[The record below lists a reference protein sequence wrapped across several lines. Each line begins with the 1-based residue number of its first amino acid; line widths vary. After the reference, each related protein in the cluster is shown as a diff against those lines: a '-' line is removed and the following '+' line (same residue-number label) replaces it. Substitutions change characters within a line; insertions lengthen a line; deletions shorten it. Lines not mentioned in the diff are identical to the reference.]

1 MGWRIMKKWMS
12 EWGLWKILFFTLL
25 AVNLVFAGILSYWM
39 TRPIE
44 DTASLDRLNQNK
56 DMVSIPFSSNKE
68 DLNRV
73 INHYIE
79 EEVADSPIDYDVL
92 LTDNL
97 ELYGTLRA
105 FGKDVQ
111 LKVLFEPY
119 TTNNGNILLRHRSI
133 QIGEMSL
140 PATFV
145 LNYINEKYKVPEW
158 VTINP
163 AKKTIYLSLREMD
176 LKSGI
181 TLEAKKFD
189 LRNDDIQMNLLVPV
203 E

>member
-1 MGWRIMKKWMS
+1 MKKWLS
-12 EWGLWKILFFTLL
+12 EWGLWKALFFALL
-25 AVNLVFAGILSYWM
+25 AVNLVLAGIVFYWM
-39 TRPIE
+39 TRPIK
-44 DTASLDRLNQNK
+44 DTESLEKLNQNK
-56 DMVSIPFSSNKE
+56 EMVSIPFSSNKD

-79 EEVADSPIDYDVL
+79 EEAAESPIDYEVL
-92 LTDNL
+92 LTNNL
-97 ELYGTLRA
+97 ELYGTLSA

-119 TTNNGNILLRHRSI
+119 TTDNGNILLRHRSI

-145 LNYINEKYKVPEW
+145 LNYISEKYKLPEW

-163 AKKTIYLSLREMD
+163 SEKTIYLSLREMD

-181 TLEAKKFD
+181 KVEAKKFD
-189 LRNDDIQMNLLVPV
+189 LRNDDIQLNLLVPV

>member
-25 AVNLVFAGILSYWM
+25 AVNLVFAGILFYWM

-181 TLEAKKFD
+181 TVEAKKFD

>member
-1 MGWRIMKKWMS
+1 MKKWMS

-25 AVNLVFAGILSYWM
+25 AVNLVFAGILFYWM

>member
-25 AVNLVFAGILSYWM
+25 AVNLVFAGILFYWM
-39 TRPIE
+39 SRPIE

>member
-1 MGWRIMKKWMS
+1 MKKWMS

-25 AVNLVFAGILSYWM
+25 AVNLVFAGILFYWM

-44 DTASLDRLNQNK
+44 DTESLDRLNQNK

-181 TLEAKKFD
+181 TVEAKKFD

>member
-1 MGWRIMKKWMS
+1 M
-12 EWGLWKILFFTLL
+12 FFALL
-25 AVNLVFAGILSYWM
+25 AVNLVFAGVVFYWM
-39 TRPIE
+39 TRPIKDME
-44 DTASLDRLNQNK
+44 SLEELNRNK
-56 DMVSIPFSSNKE
+56 EMVSIPFSSNKE

-79 EEVADSPIDYDVL
+79 EEAADSPIDYEVL
-92 LTDNL
+92 LSDNL
-97 ELYGTLRA
+97 ELYGTLSA
-105 FGKDVQ
+105 FGKEVQ

-119 TTNNGNILLRHRSI
+119 TTEDGNIILRHRSI

-145 LNYINEKYKVPEW
+145 LNYINEKYKMPDW
-158 VTINP
+158 VSINP
-163 AKKTIYLSLREMD
+163 GKKTIYLSLREMD

-181 TLEAKKFD
+181 TVEAKKFD
-189 LRNDDIQMNLLVPV
+189 LRNDDIQLNLLVPV

>member
-1 MGWRIMKKWMS
+1 MGWRMMKKWMS
-12 EWGLWKILFFTLL
+12 EWGLWKILFFALL
-25 AVNLVFAGILSYWM
+25 AVNLVFAGILFYWM

-44 DTASLDRLNQNK
+44 DTESLDRLNQNK

-181 TLEAKKFD
+181 TVEAKKFD